1 MRPTAR
7 GYGALGI
14 TLATLLLASVLGNST
29 LWPLTALGASCLICS
44 IATMALFGKKA
55 SHKVQFSAD
64 CAHRNEK
71 ISLTWEATK
80 SGALSRQL
88 RLRTTQGSG
97 VKLRMHGFSK
107 KETHVMLLTKSRR
120 GKLSVLGID
129 ETIHD
134 PLQLVKRFR
143 RHTPQAAMT
152 VWPARWDLSKGVLR
166 SSWERPEFESP
177 AQGQDAGV
185 RSLREYVTG
194 DDPRYLH
201 WKASARHGSLVVAE
215 RTKDTDPRVLVV
227 LDTQM
232 TQSMLDFGADAAC
245 SLIDMLSREGAQWN
259 LLAGEVV
266 VESSHTSTYGRY
278 SSDLDEAFDAL
289 AMVSP
294 SVCALQDILDGVKRE
309 QRIVITERSSEIA
322 ALDGVDVFV
331 LLHNGQDRKTKQSDS
346 VLVVEWDVLCS
357 FQEAWEQAVT
367 S

>member
-1 MRPTAR
+1 MRPTTR

-55 SHKVQFSAD
+55 SHKVRFSAD
-64 CAHRNEK
+64 CAHRNET

-88 RLRTTQGSG
+88 RLHTTQGSG

-107 KETHVMLLTKSRR
+107 KETHVMLLTKSQR
-120 GKLSVLGID
+120 GTLSVLGID
-129 ETIHD
+129 ERIHD
-134 PLQLVKRFR
+134 PLQLVKRSR
-143 RHTPQAAMT
+143 HHTPQATMT
-152 VWPARWDLSKGVLR
+152 VWPAKWDLSKGVLR

-177 AQGQDAGV
+177 AHGQDAGV

-227 LDTQM
+227 LDTQT

-245 SLIDMLSREGAQWN
+245 SVVAMLSREGAKWN

-266 VESSHTSTYGRY
+266 VESSHTSTYGHY

-294 SVCALQDILDGVKRE
+294 SDCSLQDILDGVKRK
-309 QRIVITERSSEIA
+309 QRIVITSRATMID
-322 ALDGVDVFV
+322 ALDGVDVVV
-331 LLHNGQDRKTKQSDS
+331 LLHNGDGSVPQSDS
-346 VLVVEWDVLCS
+346 VLVVEWDVRCS
-357 FQEAWEQAVT
+357 FQEAWEQVVP